1 MSGFVEKPDPVQVP
15 GLLHLHTGKVRDLYR
30 NEAGD
35 LVMVASDRVSAYD
48 WVLPTEIPDKGR
60 ILTQLS
66 ALVVRAARR
75 PRAEPRHQHRSCPRA
90 RPPTGRGARW
100 CAARCA

>member
-30 NEAGD
+30 NAAGD

-48 WVLPTEIPDKGR
+48 
-60 ILTQLS
+60 
-66 ALVVRAARR
+66 
-75 PRAEPRHQHRSCPRA
+75 
-90 RPPTGRGARW
+90 
-100 CAARCA
+100 